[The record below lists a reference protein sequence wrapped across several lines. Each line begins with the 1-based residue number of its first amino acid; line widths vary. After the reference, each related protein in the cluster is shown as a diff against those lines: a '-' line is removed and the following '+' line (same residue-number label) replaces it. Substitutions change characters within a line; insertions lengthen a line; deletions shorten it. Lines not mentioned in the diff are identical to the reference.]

1 MSEVHLRNR
10 LASARAVARDVPVKS
25 MTGFAVESKKAMD
38 YPSNNVIVF
47 VNGKVA
53 FGEWLVNGDE

>member
-10 LASARAVARDVPVKS
+10 LAFARTVARDVPVKS
-25 MTGFAVESKKAMD
+25 MTGFAVESSKALN

-53 FGEWLVNGDE
+53 FGEWIVEE

>member
-10 LASARAVARDVPVKS
+10 LASARAMARNAPVKS
-25 MTGFAVESKKAMD
+25 VTGFTVESKKAMD

-53 FGEWLVNGDE
+53 FGEWLVGDE